1 MVDDNGSVFD
11 RFIMEIPRQDQKKM
25 VALLN
30 FLKQTG
36 VINNTEKYKLLPK
49 SDVVELKSKPFRLLA
64 HRIKRTNNRYK
75 YIILICFKKPKK
87 KQQSR
92 EIEKAREISAR
103 LVAGNGL
110 EI

>member
-1 MVDDNGSVFD
+1 VG
-11 RFIMEIPRQDQKKM
+11 RI
-25 VALLN
+25 L
-30 FLKQTG
+30 
-36 VINNTEKYKLLPK
+36 VILPGKNQLVYTYIYKLLPK
-49 SDVVELKSKPFRLLA
+49 NDVVEL
-64 HRIKRTNNRYK
+64 
-75 YIILICFKKPKK
+75 KPKK